1 MVLTAMAR
9 QWQSGFLKGPPPEQ
23 PAAELRCSFCGKH
36 RDQVK
41 SMVAGQRLRI
51 ADETRHIAIC
61 NECVEL
67 CTEIFAEQ
75 LEPGPEPD

>member
-1 MVLTAMAR
+1 MAR
-9 QWQSGFLKGPPPEQ
+9 RGQGGFTEGPAPEQ

-36 RDQVK
+36 RDQVR

-51 ADETRHIAIC
+51 ADQTRHIAIC

-67 CTEIFAEQ
+67 CNEIFAEQ
-75 LEPGPEPD
+75 VEPGPQPD

>member
-1 MVLTAMAR
+1 MAP
-9 QWQSGFLKGPPPEQ
+9 QWRSGFVKGAPPEP
-23 PAAELRCSFCGKH
+23 PAGELRCSFCGKH

-51 ADETRHIAIC
+51 AEETRHIAIC

-75 LEPGPEPD
+75 LEPGPS

>member
-1 MVLTAMAR
+1 MAG
-9 QWQSGFLKGPPPEQ
+9 QWQSGFGKGPPLEGG
-23 PAAELRCSFCGKH
+23 ASELRCSFCGKH

-51 ADETRHIAIC
+51 AEETRHIAIC

-75 LEPGPEPD
+75 LEPGPQPD

>member
-1 MVLTAMAR
+1 MSGE
-9 QWQSGFLKGPPPEQ
+9 WQGRVAKGAPPQ
-23 PAAELRCSFCGKH
+23 PPTAELRCSFCGKH

-51 ADETRHIAIC
+51 AEETRHIAIC

-67 CTEIFAEQ
+67 ASEIFSEQ
-75 LEPGPEPD
+75 AQPPGD